1 MTGTHSEK
9 KIVCLIFV
17 VLLTFLVCGCAANKT
32 AKKDAFFEKWKVM
45 AEKSKGHS
53 PAARSRI
60 IEPSERIK
68 KKADSGEESIKV
80 EKLLPRKKTS
90 LKMHKT
96 DIAVVLKALARVAS
110 QNILINSSVNGEIT
124 PNIIKVPWDQAF
136 LGILRTKG
144 LIYTWEGEI
153 LRVMTLEDMEHDL
166 KIREIKNKQKAQHIE
181 NRIINIDYADANKL
195 CENLKNFLTKDS
207 SGKENGSVTVD
218 EHTNSLIVQAASN
231 DIAKIMKLVQ
241 KLDKPSLQI
250 RIEANIVE
258 TSKGTARN
266 LGIQWGGGYRNKW
279 GNENYWITPGGS
291 EGEWSTRENAAGDK
305 YDVWEYESP
314 AVGYG
319 GKGYAVNFPANIVD
333 MAKSGASLGL
343 MFGTLGG
350 NILDLQLSALQ
361 EEGELNILSSPSII
375 TLDHQTAYTENGEK
389 VPYVSLT
396 EGEQEVK
403 FEDAVLKLEITPHV
417 IDEESLKMEILVK
430 KDEVDMS
437 RSVQGN
443 PFIIK
448 KETKTTLFVKD
459 GETIVISGLTKNVR
473 TQSKSGVPW
482 LKDIPVLGWLFKG
495 ESKDHAMEE
504 VLIFM
509 TPHILKKHIAN
520 R

>member
-17 VLLTFLVCGCAANKT
+17 VLLTFLVCGCAANKD
-32 AKKDAFFEKWKVM
+32 ALKKDAFFEKWKVM

-60 IEPSERIK
+60 IEPSEGIK
-68 KKADSGEESIKV
+68 KKADSGEELIKV
-80 EKLLPRKKTS
+80 KKLLPTKKTS

-96 DIAVVLKALARVAS
+96 DIAVVLKALARAAG
-110 QNILINSSVNGEIT
+110 QNILINSSVNGDIT
-124 PNIIKVPWDQAF
+124 PNIVKVPWDQAF

-153 LRVMTLEDMEHDL
+153 LRVMTLKDMEHDL
-166 KIREIKNKQKAQHIE
+166 KIREVKNKQKAQHIE

-195 CENLKNFLTKDS
+195 CENLKKFLTKDS
-207 SGKENGSVTVD
+207 SGKESGSVTVD

-231 DIAKIMKLVQ
+231 DIATIIKLVQ

-258 TSKGTARN
+258 TSKGTARD
-266 LGIQWGGGYRNKW
+266 LGIQWGGMYGNKW
-279 GNENYWITPGGS
+279 GSENYWITPGGS
-291 EGEWSTRENAAGDK
+291 AGKRSTRTDAAGNE
-305 YDVWEYESP
+305 YDFWEYESS
-314 AVGYG
+314 ASGIAEQG
-319 GKGYAVNFPANIVD
+319 HAVNFPADI
-333 MAKSGASLGL
+333 ALKGASLGL
-343 MFGTLGG
+343 MFGKLGG

-361 EEGELNILSSPSII
+361 EEGELNILSSPSIT

-389 VPYVSLT
+389 VPYVSLS

-417 IDEESLKMEILVK
+417 IDGESLKMDILIK

-437 RSVQGN
+437 RAVDGN

-448 KETKTTLFVKD
+448 KETKTTLFVKN
-459 GETIVISGLTKNVR
+459 GETIVISGLTKNVK

-482 LKDIPVLGWLFKG
+482 LKDVPGLGWLFKG
-495 ESKDHAMEE
+495 ESKDHSMEE

-509 TPHILKKHIAN
+509 TPHILKQHVAK

>member
-17 VLLTFLVCGCAANKT
+17 VLLTFLVCGCAAKKT

-80 EKLLPRKKTS
+80 EKLLPTKKTS

-110 QNILINSSVNGEIT
+110 QNILINSSVHGDIT
-124 PNIIKVPWDQAF
+124 PNIVKVPWDQAF

-166 KIREIKNKQKAQHIE
+166 KIREIKNKQKAQYIE

-231 DIAKIMKLVQ
+231 DIAEIIKLVQ
-241 KLDKPSLQI
+241 KLDTPSLQI

-266 LGIQWGGGYRNKW
+266 LGIQWGGMYGNKW
-279 GNENYWITPGGS
+279 GDQGYWITPGGS
-291 EGEWSTRENAAGDK
+291 GGKRAEDADGNEAGT
-305 YDVWEYESP
+305 WEYDSP
-314 AVGYG
+314 ATGIAAQG
-319 GKGYAVNFPANIVD
+319 HAINFPADIA
-333 MAKSGASLGL
+333 MKGASLGL
-343 MFGTLGG
+343 MFGKLGG

-361 EEGELNILSSPSII
+361 EEGELNILSSPSIT

-389 VPYVSLT
+389 VPYVSLS

-417 IDEESLKMEILVK
+417 IDGESLKMDILIK

-437 RSVQGN
+437 RAVDGN

-459 GETIVISGLTKNVR
+459 GETIVISGLSKNVK

-509 TPHILKKHIAN
+509 TPHILKQHIAN

>member
-1 MTGTHSEK
+1 
-9 KIVCLIFV
+9 
-17 VLLTFLVCGCAANKT
+17 
-32 AKKDAFFEKWKVM
+32 
-45 AEKSKGHS
+45 
-53 PAARSRI
+53 
-60 IEPSERIK
+60 
-68 KKADSGEESIKV
+68 
-80 EKLLPRKKTS
+80 
-90 LKMHKT
+90 
-96 DIAVVLKALARVAS
+96 
-110 QNILINSSVNGEIT
+110 
-124 PNIIKVPWDQAF
+124 
-136 LGILRTKG
+136 
-144 LIYTWEGEI
+144 
-153 LRVMTLEDMEHDL
+153 
-166 KIREIKNKQKAQHIE
+166 
-181 NRIINIDYADANKL
+181 RIINIDYADANKL
-195 CENLKNFLTKDS
+195 CENLKKFLTKDR

-231 DIAKIMKLVQ
+231 DIAKIIKLVQ

-266 LGIQWGGGYRNKW
+266 LGIQWGGMYRSK
-279 GNENYWITPGGS
+279 GFLATPGSNISSDDSSNSSGTSSIIVGKNYESAQGS
-291 EGEWSTRENAAGDK
+291 RYYDDEVTYGTREGF
-305 YDVWEYESP
+305 
-314 AVGYG
+314 G
-319 GKGYAVNFPANIVD
+319 VNFPADIV
-333 MAKSGASLGL
+333 AQGASLGL
-343 MFGTLGG
+343 MFGKLGS

-361 EEGELNILSSPSII
+361 EEGELNILSSPSIT

-403 FEDAVLKLEITPHV
+403 FEEAVLKLEITPHV
-417 IDEESLKMEILVK
+417 IDGESLKMDILIK

-437 RSVQGN
+437 RNVEGN

-459 GETIVISGLTKNVR
+459 GETIVISGLTKNIK

-509 TPHILKKHIAN
+509 TPHILKKHIASQASAQ
-520 R
+520 

>member
-1 MTGTHSEK
+1 MTGTYSEK
-9 KIVCLIFV
+9 KIICLIFV
-17 VLLTFLVCGCAANKT
+17 VLLTFLVCGCAAKKT

-68 KKADSGEESIKV
+68 KKADSGEESIKA
-80 EKLLPRKKTS
+80 EKLLPTKKTS

-96 DIAVVLKALARVAS
+96 DIAVVLKALARAAG

-124 PNIIKVPWDQAF
+124 PNIVKVPWDQAF

-166 KIREIKNKQKAQHIE
+166 KIREIKDKQKAQYIE

-195 CENLKNFLTKDS
+195 CENLKNFLTKNS

-218 EHTNSLIVQAASN
+218 EHTNSLIVRAASN
-231 DIAKIMKLVQ
+231 DIAKIMELVQ

-258 TSKGTARN
+258 TSKGTARD
-266 LGIQWGGGYRNKW
+266 LGIQWGGMYGNQW
-279 GNENYWITPGGS
+279 GDQGYWITPGGFNGKRS
-291 EGEWSTRENAAGDK
+291 GDA
-305 YDVWEYESP
+305 DGNETGVWEYESSTS
-314 AVGYG
+314 GISG
-319 GKGYAVNFPANIVD
+319 QGHAVNFPADIV
-333 MAKSGASLGL
+333 AQGASLGL
-343 MFGTLGG
+343 MFGKLGG

-361 EEGELNILSSPSII
+361 EEGELNILSSPSIT

-389 VPYVSLT
+389 VPYVSLS

-417 IDEESLKMEILVK
+417 IDGDSLKMDILIK

-437 RSVQGN
+437 RAVDGN

-459 GETIVISGLTKNVR
+459 GETIVISGLTKNVK

-482 LKDIPVLGWLFKG
+482 LKDIPGLGWLFKG
-495 ESKDHAMEE
+495 ESKDHAMVE

-509 TPHILKKHIAN
+509 TPHILKKHIASQASAQ
-520 R
+520 